1 MTEKKILQRAIECA
15 RVAADNKGSDVVL
28 LELTKLSSVADY
40 FLIVSGSSDRRV
52 QSIAEALIEKMK
64 ELGVRPIGVEG
75 VRGGK
80 WALIDFGEIV
90 AHIFFTE
97 VRAEFDL
104 EGLWFDAK
112 RIKLPE
118 TTGKPG
124 HHVMGAV

>member
-1 MTEKKILQRAIECA
+1 MTEKIILERALECA
-15 RVAADNKGSDVVL
+15 RVAVDNKGSDVVL

-52 QSIAEALIEKMK
+52 QSIAEALIKKMK

-75 VRGGK
+75 VRGGR

-90 AHIFFTE
+90 AHVFFTE

-118 TTGKPG
+118 TAGKPG
-124 HHVMGAV
+124 HVMGAV